1 MVKKDIPEA
10 VEYPPIEGFIIF
22 LSKMPS
28 RLWAEKPVLYYRYEK
43 WDALGLLGERMHRTT
58 PRTKYIELCF
68 REVGIK
74 ITEILDNE
82 HKDYFKYKNSKERF
96 LAALH
101 YVEERLTEGKMRE
114 IYNKSKNLSDGK
126 FYYE

>member
-1 MVKKDIPEA
+1 MSKEDIPEL

-22 LSKMPS
+22 LSKIPL
-28 RLWAEKPVLYYRYEK
+28 RLWSEKPVLYYRYEK
-43 WDALGLLGERMHRTT
+43 WDALGLLGERLHRTT
-58 PRTKYIELCF
+58 PRTKYLELYF

-82 HKDYFKYKNSKERF
+82 HDKFSKYKNSKERF

-101 YVEERLTEGKMRE
+101 YVENKLTETTMRD

>member
-1 MVKKDIPEA
+1 MAKEDIPEL
-10 VEYPPIEGFIIF
+10 VEYPAMDGFIIF
-22 LSKMPS
+22 LSKVPS

-58 PRTKYIELCF
+58 PRTKYLELCF

-82 HKDYFKYKNSKERF
+82 HEDYFQYKNNKERF

-101 YVEERLTEGKMRE
+101 YVEDNLTADKMRD
-114 IYNKSKNLSDGK
+114 IYNNAKNLSDAK

>member
-1 MVKKDIPEA
+1 
-10 VEYPPIEGFIIF
+10 
-22 LSKMPS
+22 
-28 RLWAEKPVLYYRYEK
+28 
-43 WDALGLLGERMHRTT
+43 MHKTT